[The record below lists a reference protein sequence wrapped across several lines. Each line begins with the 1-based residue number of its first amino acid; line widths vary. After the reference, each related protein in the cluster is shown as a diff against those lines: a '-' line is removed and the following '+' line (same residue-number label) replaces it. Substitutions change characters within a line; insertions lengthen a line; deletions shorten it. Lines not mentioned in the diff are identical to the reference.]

1 MNGKRLAKIRKYAL
15 NLYYMHVQ
23 TGELLENIIQNLVKY
38 NGSNRDIL
46 LEGAEL
52 VKKAVEK
59 TDYLDDLISKYLK
72 KGWDISRLPL
82 VDHLILRLSIYEL
95 FENNDPIKVIDDY
108 VTLASNYSEKNSPT
122 YINGILEKIKNDF
135 GLLKKDG

>member
-46 LEGAEL
+46 LEGVEL

>member
-38 NGSNRDIL
+38 NGSNRNIL
-46 LEGAEL
+46 LEGVEL